1 MDSKAK
7 VGKSVTFKPGRD
19 ANDEEAGGQ
28 VKRGQKPQ
36 PSRRRTTLSRIKVT
50 ERTCFVLDG
59 VEQLS
64 LGEIIDDVGFG
75 PYQVH
80 TFIISAGALMSEA
93 ALIEMFS
100 SVAKTVSTDF
110 GIESD
115 LQKAMFVA
123 FLFAGIQLGTVAS
136 GPMGDFLGRRWPVL
150 LGYCGMLLGAVA
162 AFFSPNMGVILVI
175 IVLTGVSAGICVPAA
190 MITLTEVMPSRLR
203 GVVGAA
209 IGMAWR
215 LGWLWAAF
223 GLRLF
228 MPDLKVG
235 PWRLLVLWAAAPAVL
250 FLCFAV
256 ASPAFRQDSPHFLA
270 IRGDGKKLID
280 SINLVADMNGR
291 PDRKMVFDAS
301 IRKESSAALTFRE
314 TVTILMT
321 YPFWQYFCCM
331 VAMFFSKEFLAAG
344 LVAFWPV
351 AFSSV
356 SALGSLVPATG
367 LAVTTFISIPG
378 IFVAMYLMYWLPR
391 RTALWTGTAL
401 SALSALL
408 ILNLD
413 GSSGWQVGLGL
424 VGVASIQLF
433 FPTWQMVT
441 MLLVSEVFPTQVRGW
456 AFSLSFFLG
465 RFGSSTSSVVVNMS
479 QHGFLVACACLAG
492 VAALAAS
499 RLPETQGVELT
510 NFTVKAEEAKLVGS
524 EKEEPLESGGYG
536 AASKPAAAT
545 D

>member
-1 MDSKAK
+1 MDSQVK
-7 VGKSVTFKPGRD
+7 VGKSVTFMPGRD
-19 ANDEEAGGQ
+19 AKDEDIGSQ
-28 VKRGQKPQ
+28 VKKPVA
-36 PSRRRTTLSRIKVT
+36 RRRTTLSRIKVS

-80 TFIISAGALMSEA
+80 MFIISAGALMSEA
-93 ALIEMFS
+93 ALIEMIS
-100 SVAKTVSTDF
+100 SVAKTVSAEF

-115 LQKAMFVA
+115 LQKAMFMA
-123 FLFAGIQLGTVAS
+123 FLFAGIQLGTLAS
-136 GPMGDFLGRRWPVL
+136 GPLGDFLGRRWPVL
-150 LGYCGMLLGAVA
+150 VGYCGMLLGAVA
-162 AFFSPNMGVILVI
+162 ASFAPSMAILLVVL
-175 IVLTGVSAGICVPAA
+175 VLTGVSAGICVPAA

-228 MPDLKVG
+228 MPDLKAG
-235 PWRLLVLWAAAPAVL
+235 PWRWLVLWAAAPAVF
-250 FLCFAV
+250 FLCFAM
-256 ASPAFRQDSPHFLA
+256 ASPTFRQDSPHFLA
-270 IRGDGKKLID
+270 IRGDGKKLIE
-280 SINLVADMNGR
+280 SVNLLADMNGR
-291 PDRKMVFDAS
+291 PDRKMVFDAN
-301 IRKESSAALTFRE
+301 IRKESSAALSLRE
-314 TVTILMT
+314 TVAILT
-321 YPFWQYFCCM
+321 TPPFSQYFCCM

-344 LVAFWPV
+344 LVALWPV

-356 SALGSLVPATG
+356 DALGSLVPATG

-391 RTALWTGTAL
+391 RTALWIGAAL

-408 ILNLD
+408 ILCLD
-413 GSSGWQVGLGL
+413 GSSGWQVGVGL
-424 VGVASIQLF
+424 LGVASIQLF

-465 RFGSSTSSVVVNMS
+465 RFGSEAAQVVVNTS

-499 RLPETQGVELT
+499 MLPETQGVELT
-510 NFTVKAEEAKLVGS
+510 NFTLKDEEAKLVGS
-524 EKEEPLESGGYG
+524 EKDEPLESGGYG
-536 AASKPAAAT
+536 AASRPGAAT
-545 D
+545 G